1 MIYSLHTECEVSPW
15 GVEMLQI
22 DLIAIIV
29 VLLGVLL
36 RVKEPMVVGRM
47 LLASA

>member
-1 MIYSLHTECEVSPW
+1 MS
-15 GVEMLQI
+15 QI
-22 DLIAIIV
+22 NPIAIIIV

-47 LLASA
+47 LLVTA